1 MRRLMLVLTL
11 VGGVEAAD
19 VADAADPLV
28 HLFFRVG
35 DQVEDAVDGLDVEYV
50 AVLQVLLAERQP
62 RIHLEG
68 ATKDGVEIA
77 KDGNL
82 SQGASARSR
91 PRRHTCSHKLRSI
104 TRMGFLALSFL

>member
-1 MRRLMLVLTL
+1 MNKLYVRIKKRNTGFSLTGRDVRRLLMVRTV

-19 VADAADPLV
+19 VTDAADPLV

-62 RIHLEG
+62 GIHLKG
-68 ATKDGVEIA
+68 
-77 KDGNL
+77 
-82 SQGASARSR
+82 QQ
-91 PRRHTCSHKLRSI
+91 RRCRD
-104 TRMGFLALSFL
+104 TRHHACGLGR

>member
-1 MRRLMLVLTL
+1 MRRLLLVLTL

-35 DQVEDAVDGLDVEYV
+35 DQVEDAVDGLDVKYV

-62 RIHLEG
+62 RIHLKG
-68 ATKDGVEIA
+68 ATKM
-77 KDGNL
+77 
-82 SQGASARSR
+82 ASNREGRRPVCRPGRRTSRKVRLQRSR
-91 PRRHTCSHKLRSI
+91 LC
-104 TRMGFLALSFL
+104 LAPDVIPARTS

>member
-35 DQVEDAVDGLDVEYV
+35 HQVEDAVDGLDVEYV

-68 ATKDGVEIA
+68 ATKDGVESRRTA
-77 KDGNL
+77 TSRKVRL
-82 SQGASARSR
+82 HARDR
-91 PRRHTCSHKLRSI
+91 DVIPAHTS
-104 TRMGFLALSFL
+104 